1 MFNGYYDL
9 KISSSITPFLGIGAG
24 FSFVDIDKDIDD
36 YDKVFAY
43 QFIAGVGFDIH
54 NKLKLDL
61 SYKYFATSTPSFEA
75 NRTSYDLDYATHS
88 LQIGLRYYSSIF

>member
-36 YDKVFAY
+36 YDSVFAY
-43 QFIAGVGFDIH
+43 QLIAGVGFDIH

-61 SYKYFATSTPSFEA
+61 SYKYFATTTPSLEIKGI
-75 NRTSYDLDYATHS
+75 SYNLDYATHS